1 MIYPPRDSF
10 RRKRKH
16 VATSLGLGI
25 LLVIVVLVNYFI
37 PHAFSTLT
45 HAIGVPLIKSRLAA
59 IGGIFDTFQITRSK
73 KSLFVENK
81 TLRERMLLF
90 EALEVEQKAL
100 KSENELLRTMLGRST
115 STVKVILGEILSK
128 PGFSPYD
135 TIIVDV
141 GTKDGIEVGDYIT
154 VDNTIIIGEIA
165 SVTPGSS
172 NALLYSS
179 PEYKTEVFVGTE
191 SIQAVA
197 IGKGGGNFEIRVPR
211 NTDFDK
217 GDEVR
222 LTKFPHA
229 IFGSITEIKGAAA
242 DSFDRVLFRSLVDVE
257 RVRFVTIQKR
267 LH

>member
-16 VATSLGLGI
+16 LATSIGLGI
-25 LLVIVVLVNYFI
+25 LLVVVVLANSFI
-37 PHAFSTLT
+37 PHAFSRLT
-45 HAIGVPLIKSRLAA
+45 HALGVPIIKSKLAA
-59 IGGIFDTFQITRSK
+59 VGGILDTFEITRSK
-73 KSLFVENK
+73 RSLFAENK

-100 KSENELLRTMLGRST
+100 RSENESLRTLLGRST
-115 STVKVILGEILSK
+115 STVKIVLGEILSK

-135 TIIVDV
+135 TVIIDV
-141 GTKDGIEVGDYIT
+141 GTNNGIEIGDYIT

-179 PEYKTEVFVGTE
+179 PEYKTEVFVGPE

-211 NTDFDK
+211 NTAFDK

-222 LTKFPHA
+222 LTKFPDT
-229 IFGSITEIKGAAA
+229 IFGSITEIKDAAA

-267 LH
+267 L